1 MTKKTPKF
9 KSSYNLGLKIMKQT
23 PLNPTHL
30 ELSNNTYKTIWFPK
44 KKKKKNYKKF
54 IQYSINSPP

>member
-23 PLNPTHL
+23 PLNPTHI
-30 ELSNNTYKTIWFPK
+30 ELSNNTYKTNLISFLNK
-44 KKKKKNYKKF
+44 
-54 IQYSINSPP
+54 IIINFK